1 MKPGRSAGGQAA
13 TPRLAREGEKDPSK
27 SRDPRR
33 SVRSVERRI
42 VRILFLLALLLR
54 GIDLG
59 RDELWFDEAY
69 TALVAASPA
78 TLFDEVEN
86 DAGPPGYYLWMA
98 CWVRVFG
105 DSEAALRLPSLLAGA
120 LTVPLLYRVG
130 VAAGSGVA
138 GCLAA
143 FLLTISPLH
152 VHYSREARVYALFLL
167 VVTWALWA
175 MLRLYRAPGRRQ
187 PWVVLALATLSALYL
202 HNYGIFLAVAVA
214 LFLFVAPGLRRR
226 WGGLLLGG

>member
-1 MKPGRSAGGQAA
+1 M
-13 TPRLAREGEKDPSK
+13 E
-27 SRDPRR
+27 PRR
-33 SVRSVERRI
+33 SCGGSAVRLPPAGAERREPAASGGLQRRGERRI
-42 VRILFLLALLLR
+42 VLILFLLALLLR

-69 TALVAASPA
+69 TALVAAKPA

-86 DAGPPGYYLWMA
+86 DAGPPGYYLGMA

-105 DSEAALRLPSLLAGA
+105 DSEVALRFPSLLAGA

-130 VAAGSGVA
+130 VAAGSGVG

-152 VHYSREARVYALFLL
+152 VYYSREARVYALFLL
-167 VVTWALWA
+167 VVTWALGA
-175 MLRLYRAPGRRQ
+175 MLGLLRAPGRRRT
-187 PWVVLALATLSALYL
+187 WVALALATLSALYL
-202 HNYGIFLAVAVA
+202 HNYGIFLAVVVGI
-214 LFLFVAPGLRRR
+214 FLFVCPGWS
-226 WGGLLLGG
+226 WGRLLLLVGVG